1 MPGKG
6 KKMERQSYAS
16 KTRIKSFFLVIA
28 ILLTFV
34 SFMSVE
40 GGREVEAAKK
50 VTEADIKA
58 MRDKIKTTT
67 ANISKYQT
75 NSAAFDGQ
83 ISEAQAEKEKLDL
96 EITYMNEAIY
106 QTEELI
112 TQYQTLIAER
122 KTEIIDK
129 QAEVERK
136 YEAFSGLLRTSYE
149 NGMLTLAELL
159 VSSDNLIEFLT
170 RSDNLGS
177 MLNYQQSLTEDL
189 DAEITGLK
197 ALKVNLEQQK
207 QDYTETLGEYEGL
220 LSDLEGKLA
229 LQEKY
234 LKRLEKDKK
243 AAEDAAV
250 KAAKDAAKYDRLLQD
265 LIKKYEQQIKEEQNQ
280 SYMWPLPVNRLTITS
295 KYGWRKIWGVNDF
308 HYGIDIAAPFG
319 TDIYAAKSGKV
330 IISTYDKSYGN
341 YVVIDHGGGKTT
353 RYAHMSSRIAKVG
366 DNVKQGQLIGK
377 VGATGSA
384 TGYHLH
390 FETRVDG
397 KHTQPLIKNNIF
409 IVIDGKKVDVL
420 TVLKYNL

>member
-1 MPGKG
+1 
-6 KKMERQSYAS
+6 
-16 KTRIKSFFLVIA
+16 
-28 ILLTFV
+28 
-34 SFMSVE
+34 MSVE

-136 YEAFSGLLRTSYE
+136 YEAFSSLLRTSYE

-197 ALKVNLEQQK
+197 AL
-207 QDYTETLGEYEGL
+207 
-220 LSDLEGKLA
+220 
-229 LQEKY
+229 
-234 LKRLEKDKK
+234 
-243 AAEDAAV
+243 
-250 KAAKDAAKYDRLLQD
+250 
-265 LIKKYEQQIKEEQNQ
+265 
-280 SYMWPLPVNRLTITS
+280 
-295 KYGWRKIWGVNDF
+295 
-308 HYGIDIAAPFG
+308 
-319 TDIYAAKSGKV
+319 
-330 IISTYDKSYGN
+330 
-341 YVVIDHGGGKTT
+341 
-353 RYAHMSSRIAKVG
+353 
-366 DNVKQGQLIGK
+366 
-377 VGATGSA
+377 
-384 TGYHLH
+384 
-390 FETRVDG
+390 
-397 KHTQPLIKNNIF
+397 
-409 IVIDGKKVDVL
+409 
-420 TVLKYNL
+420 

>member
-1 MPGKG
+1 MPVFNVNVNISQSDAMFKRTFTDTLYTGRDGYRGQVNTTPKCNIPDDG
-6 KKMERQSYAS
+6 NAAADLCLGQTNTITERTGADA
-16 KTRIKSFFLVIA
+16 RH
-28 ILLTFV
+28 
-34 SFMSVE
+34 
-40 GGREVEAAKK
+40 GREVEAAKK

-136 YEAFSGLLRTSYE
+136 YEAFSSLLRTSYE

-197 ALKVNLEQQK
+197 ALKANLEQQK

-220 LSDLEGKLA
+220 LSDLEDKLA

-234 LKRLEKDKK
+234 LKKLEKDKK
-243 AAEDAAV
+243 AAEDAAK
-250 KAAKDAAKYDRLLQD
+250 KAAADAAKYEKELQQ
-265 LIKKYEQQIKEEQNQ
+265 LIKKYEQQIKEV
-280 SYMWPLPVNRLTITS
+280 LHV
-295 KYGWRKIWGVNDF
+295 
-308 HYGIDIAAPFG
+308 AAPRQP
-319 TDIYAAKSGKV
+319 S
-330 IISTYDKSYGN
+330 
-341 YVVIDHGGGKTT
+341 H
-353 RYAHMSSRIAKVG
+353 
-366 DNVKQGQLIGK
+366 DNVQI
-377 VGATGSA
+377 
-384 TGYHLH
+384 
-390 FETRVDG
+390 RVA
-397 KHTQPLIKNNIF
+397 
-409 IVIDGKKVDVL
+409 
-420 TVLKYNL
+420 

>member
-1 MPGKG
+1 
-6 KKMERQSYAS
+6 
-16 KTRIKSFFLVIA
+16 
-28 ILLTFV
+28 
-34 SFMSVE
+34 MSVE

-136 YEAFSGLLRTSYE
+136 YEAFSSLLRTSYE

-197 ALKVNLEQQK
+197 ALKANLEQQK
-207 QDYTETLGEYEGL
+207 QDYTDTLGEYEGL
-220 LSDLEGKLA
+220 LSDLEDKLA

-234 LKRLEKDKK
+234 LKKLEKDKK
-243 AAEDAAV
+243 AAEDAAK
-250 KAAKDAAKYDRLLQD
+250 KAAADAAKYDEELRK

-295 KYGWRKIWGVNDF
+295 KYGWRKLWGVNDF

-397 KHTQPLIKNNIF
+397 KHTEPLIKNNIF

>member
-1 MPGKG
+1 M
-6 KKMERQSYAS
+6 KKQSYAAG
-16 KTRIKSFFLVIA
+16 TRIKSFFLMLA

-34 SFMSVE
+34 SFMSFDD
-40 GGREVEAAKK
+40 GGSSVEAAKK

-58 MRDKIKTTT
+58 QRDKIKNAT
-67 ANISKYQT
+67 ANIAKYQT
-75 NSAAFDGQ
+75 NAAAFDGQ
-83 ISEAQAEKEKLDL
+83 IEEARAEKEKLDL

-106 QTEELI
+106 QTDELI

-122 KTEIIDK
+122 KTEILDK

-136 YEAFSGLLRTSYE
+136 YDAFSSLLRTSYE

-197 ALKVNLEQQK
+197 ALKSNLEQQK
-207 QDYTETLGEYEGL
+207 QDYSETLAEYEDL
-220 LSDLEGKLA
+220 LSDLEEKLA
-229 LQEKY
+229 LQDKY
-234 LKRLEKDKK
+234 LKKLESDQK
-243 AAEDAAV
+243 AQEN
-250 KAAKDAAKYDRLLQD
+250 AAKKEQAAKEKAEKELQN

-295 KYGWRKIWGVNDF
+295 KYGWRKIWGMNDF
-308 HYGIDIAAPFG
+308 HYGIDIAAPYG
-319 TDIYAAKSGKV
+319 TEIYAAKAGKV
-330 IISTYDKSYGN
+330 IVSTYDHSYGN

-353 RYAHMSSRIAKVG
+353 RYAHMSTRIAKVG
-366 DNVKQGQLIGK
+366 DNVKQGQVIGK

-397 KHTQPLIKNNIF
+397 KHTEPLVKNNIF

>member
-1 MPGKG
+1 
-6 KKMERQSYAS
+6 
-16 KTRIKSFFLVIA
+16 
-28 ILLTFV
+28 
-34 SFMSVE
+34 MSVE

-197 ALKVNLEQQK
+197 ALKANLEQQK
-207 QDYTETLGEYEGL
+207 QDYTDTLGEYEGL
-220 LSDLEGKLA
+220 LSDLEDKLA

-234 LKRLEKDKK
+234 LKKLEKDKK
-243 AAEDAAV
+243 AAEDAAK
-250 KAAKDAAKYDRLLQD
+250 KAAADAAKYEKELQG

-397 KHTQPLIKNNIF
+397 KHTEPLIKNNIF

>member
-1 MPGKG
+1 
-6 KKMERQSYAS
+6 MERQSYAS

-136 YEAFSGLLRTSYE
+136 YEAFSSLLRTSYE

-170 RSDNLGS
+170 RSANLGS

-197 ALKVNLEQQK
+197 ALKANLEQQK

-220 LSDLEGKLA
+220 LSDLEDKLA

-234 LKRLEKDKK
+234 LKKLEKDKK
-243 AAEDAAV
+243 AAEDAAK
-250 KAAKDAAKYDRLLQD
+250 KAAADAAKYEKELQQ

-397 KHTQPLIKNNIF
+397 KHTEPLIKNNIF

-420 TVLKYNL
+420 TVLKYSL

>member
-1 MPGKG
+1 
-6 KKMERQSYAS
+6 MERQSYAS

-136 YEAFSGLLRTSYE
+136 YEAFSSLLRTSYE

-197 ALKVNLEQQK
+197 ALKANLEQQK
-207 QDYTETLGEYEGL
+207 QDYTDTLGEYEGL
-220 LSDLEGKLA
+220 LSDLEDKLA

-234 LKRLEKDKK
+234 LKKLEKDKK
-243 AAEDAAV
+243 AAEDAAK
-250 KAAKDAAKYDRLLQD
+250 KAAADAAKYDEELRK
-265 LIKKYEQQIKEEQNQ
+265 LIKKYEQQIVEEQNQ

-295 KYGWRKIWGVNDF
+295 KYGWRKLWGVNDF

-397 KHTQPLIKNNIF
+397 KHTEPLIKNNIF